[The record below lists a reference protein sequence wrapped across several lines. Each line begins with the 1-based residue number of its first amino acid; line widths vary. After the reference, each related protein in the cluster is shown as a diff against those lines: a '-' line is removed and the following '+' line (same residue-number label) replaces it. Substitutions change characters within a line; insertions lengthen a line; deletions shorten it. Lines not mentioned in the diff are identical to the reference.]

1 MVLVHSALSHGRK
14 VMRISLMIGA
24 AVLALAM
31 PALASQCPSS
41 IAALDDQ
48 MRQHGSMLSADKA
61 AQVKGLRDKAEKAH
75 AAGDHTGAMDAIQ
88 QAHRSEESR
97 VGKGCVSTCRSRWA
111 PY

>member
-1 MVLVHSALSHGRK
+1 
-14 VMRISLMIGA
+14 MRISLMIGA

-61 AQVKGLRDKAEKAH
+61 AQVKGLRDKDEKAH
-75 AAGDHTGAMDAIQ
+75 AAGAQDRQRTRMNSSHYLASRMPSSAWHKQLTNQHHTMG
-88 QAHRSEESR
+88 
-97 VGKGCVSTCRSRWA
+97 
-111 PY
+111 